1 MQFSHAFANY
11 TSAVW
16 DLLRI
21 LMTTYDF
28 KQAMTK
34 ESWAVIYELLACG
47 PLESS
52 TVDVP
57 PSIAVTSA
65 PLGIAYRARI
75 VGFLVAHGERDGASV
90 ADGHKSQSPQD
101 GSNGYNIQNLR
112 LYASFVN
119 NFY

>member
-1 MQFSHAFANY
+1 MQCRHAFANY
-11 TSAVW
+11 TSAIW

-28 KQAMTK
+28 KRAMTMG
-34 ESWAVIYELLACG
+34 SWAVIYELLACG

-57 PSIAVTSA
+57 PLIAVTSA
-65 PLGIAYRARI
+65 PLGITYRARI

-90 ADGHKSQSPQD
+90 TDGHKSQSPQD
-101 GSNGYNIQNLR
+101 GSNWNNIKNKRQHF
-112 LYASFVN
+112 SFVN
-119 NFY
+119 NF